1 MTKVV
6 VTVGTEM
13 PGTFRLLQEWEG
25 YVVEIGA
32 TEFVG
37 RLIDLTAGSSQVE
50 EEAVIPLERIS
61 DDDAAR
67 IWVGSIFRWAIGYE
81 RSSEGTERY
90 VSRIALRN
98 LPVMTAADIQRGE
111 EWARQV
117 RRALGW

>member
-1 MTKVV
+1 
-6 VTVGTEM
+6 M
-13 PGTFRLLQEWEG
+13 PGTLHIVQEWEG

-32 TEFVG
+32 TEFVA

-67 IWVGSIFRWAIGYE
+67 MRVGSILRWEIGYE
-81 RSSEGTERY
+81 RFSKRTEKY

-98 LPVMTAADIQRGE
+98 LPVMTAADFQRGE
-111 EWARQV
+111 KWACQV
-117 RRALGW
+117 RQAFGL